1 MARKPKEPPIQFTLD
16 IDAKVLP
23 RLYELAAVDLLE
35 HLSDDTQ
42 FVDDKLRPPV
52 KELKEDQHLQ
62 YLVRQS
68 LKRFLEGSAADMD
81 YPFDYVDVRKEF
93 KELWNKFTALNDEA
107 ERVLRQEQFEA
118 AEAAKRLPPL
128 KLEVVLPGSIGSNQ
142 LERLI
147 RDLRTSGG
155 KVKKVEQ

>member
-23 RLYELAAVDLLE
+23 RLYELAAADLLE
-35 HLSDDTQ
+35 HLADDTQ
-42 FVDDKLRPPV
+42 FIDDKLRPTL
-52 KELKEDQHLQ
+52 KELKDDQRLQ

-68 LKRFLEGSAADMD
+68 LKRFLEGNAADMD
-81 YPFDYVDVRKEF
+81 YPFDDVDVRKEF
-93 KELWNKFTALNDEA
+93 KELWEKFTTLNDEA
-107 ERVLRQEQFEA
+107 ERALRQQQLAA

-128 KLEVVLPGSIGSNQ
+128 KLEVVLPGATGPHQ
-142 LERLI
+142 LEHII
-147 RDLRTSGG
+147 RGLRANGG